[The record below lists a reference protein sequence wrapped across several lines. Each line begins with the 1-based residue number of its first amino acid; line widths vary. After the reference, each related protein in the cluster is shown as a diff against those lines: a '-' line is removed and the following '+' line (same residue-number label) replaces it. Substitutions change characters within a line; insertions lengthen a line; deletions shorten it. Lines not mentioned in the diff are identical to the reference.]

1 MILRRSL
8 VTALI
13 SFLLVGCGYTE
24 TEWKAQL
31 AKYGQLNNQFEAEK
45 AAHAQTQA
53 ELDAA
58 KKRVSDLE
66 QDLKKLGFDLSTV
79 SAQLQQTGT
88 EKEQLASNVD
98 QLKRALDEY
107 KLRAEQ
113 LERIKKRF
121 ETLRDKLQK
130 LTNMGLKVEVRNN
143 RMVIRLPGDVLFPS
157 GSDKLKDEG
166 IKVLKAVADVIRN
179 DAQLNKRYFQV
190 AGHTDNKPLQGGQFR
205 DNWGLSLMR
214 ARGVLLYLIEPLE
227 AKDTGKDAKGKDAK
241 GKDAKDA
248 KDKEVKQ
255 GGGGLDVSR
264 LHAAGYGETD
274 PVQPNTDDK
283 TREANRRVELVLLPD
298 VEEMLDLRQLL

>member
-1 MILRRSL
+1 MKR
-8 VTALI
+8 ALI
-13 SFLLVGCGYTE
+13 ALIGLLVSVGCGYTE

-31 AKYGQLNNQFEAEK
+31 AKYGQLNSQFETEK
-45 AAHAQTQA
+45 AAHAKTEA
-53 ELDAA
+53 ELDEA
-58 KKRVSDLE
+58 KKKVSGLE
-66 QDLKKLGFDLSTV
+66 QELKKLGFDLNNV

-121 ETLRDKLQK
+121 EMLRDKLNK
-130 LTNMGLKVEVRNN
+130 LTQLGLKVEVRNN

-166 IKVLKAVADVIRN
+166 INVLKAVADVIRN
-179 DAQLNKRYFQV
+179 DPQLVKRYFQI

-214 ARGVLLYLIEPLE
+214 ARGVLLYLIEPL
-227 AKDTGKDAKGKDAK
+227 
-241 GKDAKDA
+241 DAKD
-248 KDKEVKQ
+248 
-255 GGGGLDVSR
+255 GGGGLDVTR

-274 PVQPNTDDK
+274 PVQPNTDDEK
-283 TREANRRVELVLLPD
+283 RKGNRRVELVLLPD

>member
-1 MILRRSL
+1 MILSRIL
-8 VTALI
+8 CTALI
-13 SFLLVGCGYTE
+13 PFLFLGCGYTE

-31 AKYGQLNNQFEAEK
+31 AKYAQLNNQYEAEK
-45 AAHAQTQA
+45 SAHAQTQA

-58 KKRVSDLE
+58 KKRVGDLE
-66 QDLKKLGFDLSTV
+66 QELKKLGFDLNTM

-121 ETLRDKLQK
+121 ETLRDKLNK
-130 LTNMGLKVEVRNN
+130 LTNLGLKVEVRNN

-179 DAQLNKRYFQV
+179 DPQLSKRYFQV
-190 AGHTDNKPLQGGQFR
+190 AGHTDNKPLQGGPFR

-214 ARGVLLYLIEPLE
+214 AREVLLYLIGPLE
-227 AKDTGKDAKGKDAK
+227 PATASKDAKAKDAK
-241 GKDAKDA
+241 AKDAKEKDAKD
-248 KDKEVKQ
+248 VKV
-255 GGGGLDVSR
+255 GGGGLDIAR

-274 PVQPNTDDK
+274 PVQPNTDDEK
-283 TREANRRVELVLLPD
+283 RTANRRVELVLLPD

>member
-1 MILRRSL
+1 MK
-8 VTALI
+8 AGLI
-13 SFLLVGCGYTE
+13 ATLTLLSVVGCGYTE

-31 AKYGQLNNQFEAEK
+31 DKYNKLNSQCQEQK
-45 AAHAQTQA
+45 AAYDKTAADLDATKKQVA
-53 ELDAA
+53 ELEA
-58 KKRVSDLE
+58 
-66 QDLKKLGFDLSTV
+66 QLKKSGFDLTTLSQ
-79 SAQLQQTGT
+79 QLQQTGT
-88 EKEQLASNVD
+88 EKDQLASNVD

-121 ETLRDKLQK
+121 EMLRDKLNK
-130 LTNMGLKVEVRNN
+130 LTQLGLKVEVRNN

-166 IKVLKAVADVIRN
+166 VKVLKAVADVIRN
-179 DAQLNKRYFQV
+179 DPQLVKRYFQV
-190 AGHTDNKPLQGGQFR
+190 AGHTDNKPLQGGPFR

-214 ARGVLLYLIEPLE
+214 ARGVLLYLIEPVN
-227 AKDTGKDAKGKDAK
+227 AK
-241 GKDAKDA
+241 
-248 KDKEVKQ
+248 KEQEKEFA

-274 PVQPNTDDK
+274 PVQPNTDDEK
-283 TREANRRVELVLLPD
+283 RASNRRVELVLLPD